1 MIQTTPEHN
10 LGDQMMTYRMAA
22 NAIWNKI
29 NFALSLIGK
38 TETAREKQ
46 LWVMLCEARTVADS
60 IVKDEQSGD
69 MPNAMLSGNGERKE
83 TT

>member
-1 MIQTTPEHN
+1 MIQSLPEHN
-10 LGDQMMTYRMAA
+10 LGDQQMTYRMAA

-38 TETAREKQ
+38 TETVREKQ
-46 LWVMLCEARTVADS
+46 LWSMLCEARAVAGS

-69 MPNAMLSGNGERKE
+69 MPNAALTGSDEGGVQ
-83 TT
+83 